1 MKEIDYINIIQNVL
15 SSNHIGDDCAY
26 LEDLGIVI
34 TQDSLVED
42 IHFKRSFSTPFE
54 LGYKSIAVNLSDIYA
69 SGAEAKYLT
78 VALSLPKDVNET
90 FVKEFYKGAKSV
102 LNGAKIV
109 GGDITGSD
117 NKIFISVCAIGST
130 KGRKISSRRNAKVGY
145 KIITN
150 GTHGSSNAGLNLLLN
165 NDKNSFP
172 EIIKEHLMPAIS
184 NKLSDAIA
192 KSAKN
197 DYAMMD
203 SSDGLMDAL
212 YKIADFSG
220 VSAIIDFE
228 KVPYDKNLEKIE
240 DFDYKKAIFFG
251 GEDYRLVCAISDE
264 DLSKID
270 KNIYTIIGEIQEK
283 SDEDTV
289 KVRFKGQT
297 IGFNENSLEK
307 NLFNHF

>member
-42 IHFKRSFSTPFE
+42 IHFKRNFSTPFE

-78 VALSLPKDVNET
+78 VALSLPKSVDEN
-90 FVKEFYKGAKSV
+90 FVKEFYEGAKSI

-109 GGDITGSD
+109 GGDITGSND
-117 NKIFISVCAIGST
+117 KIFVSVCAIGST
-130 KGRKISSRRNAKVGY
+130 KGRKISSRKNAKVGY

-165 NDKNSFP
+165 NNRNSYP
-172 EIIKEHLMPAIS
+172 EIVKEHLMPSIS
-184 NKLSDAIA
+184 DKLSKAIA
-192 KSAKN
+192 TSAKN
-197 DYAMMD
+197 NYAMMD
-203 SSDGLMDAL
+203 SSDGLIDAL
-212 YKIADFSG
+212 YKIADFSE
-220 VSAIIDFE
+220 VSAVVDF
-228 KVPYDKNLEKIE
+228 KKIPYNKDLEKIE
-240 DFDYKKAIFFG
+240 NFDYKSAILFG
-251 GEDYRLVCAISDE
+251 GEDYRLICAISEE
-264 DLSKID
+264 DLKKLD
-270 KNIYTIIGEIQEK
+270 ENLYTIIGEIQEK
-283 SDEDTV
+283 SADTV
-289 KVRFKGQT
+289 KVKFNGKE
-297 IGFNENSLEK
+297 IGFNANSLEK

>member
-42 IHFKRSFSTPFE
+42 IHFKRNFSTPFE

-78 VALSLPKDVNET
+78 VALSLPKSVDEN
-90 FVKEFYKGAKSV
+90 FVKEFYEGAKSI

-109 GGDITGSD
+109 GGDITGSND
-117 NKIFISVCAIGST
+117 KIFVSVCAIGST
-130 KGRKISSRRNAKVGY
+130 KGRKISSRKNAKVGY

-165 NDKNSFP
+165 NNCNSYP
-172 EIIKEHLMPAIS
+172 EIVKEHLMPSIS
-184 NKLSDAIA
+184 DKLSNAVA
-192 KSAKN
+192 TSAKN
-197 DYAMMD
+197 NYAMMD
-203 SSDGLMDAL
+203 SSDGLIDAL
-212 YKIADFSG
+212 YKIADFSE
-220 VSAIIDFE
+220 VSAVVDF
-228 KVPYDKNLEKIE
+228 KKIPYDKDLEKIE
-240 DFDYKKAIFFG
+240 NFDYKSAILFG
-251 GEDYRLVCAISDE
+251 GEDYRLICAISEE
-264 DLSKID
+264 DLKKLD
-270 KNIYTIIGEIQEK
+270 ENLYTIIGEIQEK
-283 SDEDTV
+283 SADTV
-289 KVRFKGQT
+289 KVKFNGKE
-297 IGFNENSLEK
+297 IGFNANSLEK

>member
-42 IHFKRSFSTPFE
+42 IHFKRNFSTPFE

-78 VALSLPKDVNET
+78 VALSLPKSVDEN
-90 FVKEFYKGAKSV
+90 FVKEFYEGAKSI

-109 GGDITGSD
+109 GGDITGSND
-117 NKIFISVCAIGST
+117 KIFVSVCAIGST
-130 KGRKISSRRNAKVGY
+130 KGRKISSRKNAKVGY

-165 NDKNSFP
+165 NNRNSYP
-172 EIIKEHLMPAIS
+172 EIVKEHLMPSIAD
-184 NKLSDAIA
+184 KLSKAIA
-192 KSAKN
+192 TSAKN
-197 DYAMMD
+197 NYAMMD
-203 SSDGLMDAL
+203 SSDGLIDAL
-212 YKIADFSG
+212 YKIADFSE
-220 VSAIIDFE
+220 VSAVVDF
-228 KVPYDKNLEKIE
+228 KKIPYDKDLEKIE
-240 DFDYKKAIFFG
+240 NFDYKSAILFG
-251 GEDYRLVCAISDE
+251 GEDYRLICAISEE
-264 DLSKID
+264 DLKKLD
-270 KNIYTIIGEIQEK
+270 ENLYTIIGEIQEK
-283 SDEDTV
+283 SADTV
-289 KVRFKGQT
+289 KVKFNGKE
-297 IGFNENSLEK
+297 IGFNANSLEK

>member
-15 SSNHIGDDCAY
+15 SSNHIGDDCAF

-42 IHFKRSFSTPFE
+42 IHFKRDFSTPFE

-69 SGAEAKYLT
+69 SGAEAKCLT
-78 VALSLPKDVNET
+78 VALSLPKSVDEN
-90 FVKEFYKGAKSV
+90 FVKEFYEGAKSI

-117 NKIFISVCAIGST
+117 DKIFISVCAIGST
-130 KGRKISSRRNAKVGY
+130 KGRKISSRKNAKAGY

-165 NDKNSFP
+165 NDRSSYP
-172 EIIKEHLMPAIS
+172 EIVKEHLMPSIS
-184 NKLSDAIA
+184 DKLSNAIA
-192 KSAKN
+192 TSAKD

-220 VSAIIDFE
+220 VSAVVDFE
-228 KVPYDKNLEKIE
+228 KIPYDKDLEKIE
-240 DFDYKKAIFFG
+240 NFDYKKAIFFG
-251 GEDYRLVCAISDE
+251 GEDYRLVCAISENDLKNLDE
-264 DLSKID
+264 GL
-270 KNIYTIIGEIQEK
+270 YTIIGEIQEK
-283 SDEDTV
+283 SVDTV
-289 KVRFKGQT
+289 KVKFNGKE
-297 IGFNENSLEK
+297 IGFNANSLEK

>member
-42 IHFKRSFSTPFE
+42 IHFKRNFSTPFE

-78 VALSLPKDVNET
+78 VALSLPKSVDEN
-90 FVKEFYKGAKSV
+90 FVKEFYEGAKSI

-109 GGDITGSD
+109 GGDITGSND
-117 NKIFISVCAIGST
+117 KIFVSVCAIGST
-130 KGRKISSRRNAKVGY
+130 KGRKISSRKNAKVGY

-165 NDKNSFP
+165 NNRNSYP
-172 EIIKEHLMPAIS
+172 EIVKEHLMPNIS
-184 NKLSDAIA
+184 DKLSKAIA
-192 KSAKN
+192 TSAKN
-197 DYAMMD
+197 NYAMMD
-203 SSDGLMDAL
+203 SSDGLIDAL
-212 YKIADFSG
+212 YKIADFSK
-220 VSAIIDFE
+220 VSAVVDF
-228 KVPYDKNLEKIE
+228 KKIPYDKDLEKIE
-240 DFDYKKAIFFG
+240 NFDYKSAILFG
-251 GEDYRLVCAISDE
+251 GEDYRLICAISEE
-264 DLSKID
+264 DLKKLD
-270 KNIYTIIGEIQEK
+270 ENLYTIIGEIQEK
-283 SDEDTV
+283 SADTV
-289 KVRFKGQT
+289 KVKFNGKE
-297 IGFNENSLEK
+297 IGFNANSLEK

>member
-42 IHFKRSFSTPFE
+42 IHFKRDFATPFE

-69 SGAEAKYLT
+69 SGAKAKYLT
-78 VALSLPKDVNET
+78 VALSLPKNIDEN
-90 FVKEFYKGAKSV
+90 FVKEFYEGAKSI

-117 NKIFISVCAIGST
+117 DKIFISVCAIGST
-130 KGRKISSRRNAKVGY
+130 NGRKISSRKNAKVGY

-165 NDKNSFP
+165 NDKITYP
-172 EIIKEHLMPAIS
+172 EIIKEHLMPSIS
-184 NKLSDAIA
+184 DELSNAIA
-192 KSAKN
+192 TSATN

-220 VSAIIDFE
+220 VSAFVDFE
-228 KVPYDKNLEKIE
+228 KIPYDKNLEKIKN
-240 DFDYKKAIFFG
+240 FDYKKAIFFG

-270 KNIYTIIGEIQEK
+270 KNLYTIIGEIQEK
-283 SDEDTV
+283 TNDTV
-289 KVRFKGQT
+289 KVKLDNKEL
-297 IGFNENSLEK
+297 GFNANSLEK

>member
-15 SSNHIGDDCAY
+15 SSNHIGDDCAF

-42 IHFKRSFSTPFE
+42 IHFKRDFSTPFE

-78 VALSLPKDVNET
+78 VALSLPKSVDEN
-90 FVKEFYKGAKSV
+90 FVKEFYEGAKSI

-117 NKIFISVCAIGST
+117 DKIFVSVCAIGST
-130 KGRKISSRRNAKVGY
+130 NGRKISSRKNAKVGY

-165 NDKNSFP
+165 NDRNSYP
-172 EIIKEHLMPAIS
+172 EIVKEHLMPSIS
-184 NKLSDAIA
+184 DKLSNAIA
-192 KSAKN
+192 TSAKN

-220 VSAIIDFE
+220 VSAVVDFE
-228 KVPYDKNLEKIE
+228 KIPYDKNLEKIE
-240 DFDYKKAIFFG
+240 NFDYKKAIFFG
-251 GEDYRLVCAISDE
+251 GEDYRLVCAISEE
-264 DLSKID
+264 DL
-270 KNIYTIIGEIQEK
+270 KNLDEGLYTIIGEIQEK
-283 SDEDTV
+283 SADTV
-289 KVRFKGQT
+289 KVKFNDKE
-297 IGFNENSLEK
+297 IGFNANSLEK

>member
-15 SSNHIGDDCAY
+15 SSNHIGDDCAF

-34 TQDSLVED
+34 TQDSLIED
-42 IHFKRSFSTPFE
+42 IHFKRNFSTPFE

-69 SGAEAKYLT
+69 SGAKAKYLT
-78 VALSLPKDVNET
+78 VALSLPKNIDEN
-90 FVKEFYKGAKSV
+90 FVKEFYQGAKSV

-130 KGRKISSRRNAKVGY
+130 KDRKISSRKNAKIGY

-150 GTHGSSNAGLNLLLN
+150 GTHGSSNAGLNLLLR
-165 NDKNSFP
+165 NDRNTYP
-172 EIIKEHLMPAIS
+172 ELIKEHLMPSIS
-184 NKLSDAIA
+184 NKLSEAIST
-192 KSAKN
+192 SAKN

-212 YKIADFSG
+212 YKIADFSN
-220 VSAIIDFE
+220 VSAFIDFE
-228 KVPYDKNLEKIE
+228 KIPYDKNLEKIDNF
-240 DFDYKKAIFFG
+240 DFKKAIFFG
-251 GEDYRLVCAISDE
+251 GEDYRLVCAISEE
-264 DLSKID
+264 DLKSID
-270 KNIYTIIGEIQEK
+270 KNLYTIIGEIREK
-283 SDEDTV
+283 TSNTVNVKIDE
-289 KVRFKGQT
+289 KE
-297 IGFNENSLEK
+297 IGFNANSLEE

>member
-90 FVKEFYKGAKSV
+90 FVKEFYNGAKSV

-172 EIIKEHLMPAIS
+172 EIIKEHLMPIIS

-264 DLSKID
+264 DLSKIN

-297 IGFNENSLEK
+297 IGFNANSLEK

>member
-42 IHFKRSFSTPFE
+42 IHFKRNFSTPFE

-78 VALSLPKDVNET
+78 VALSLPKSVDEK
-90 FVKEFYKGAKSV
+90 FIKEFYNGAKSI

-109 GGDITGSD
+109 GGDITGSND
-117 NKIFISVCAIGST
+117 KIFVSVCAIGST
-130 KGRKISSRRNAKVGY
+130 KGRKISSRKNAKVGY

-165 NDKNSFP
+165 NDRNSYP
-172 EIIKEHLMPAIS
+172 EIVKEHLMPSIS

-192 KSAKN
+192 TSAKN

-212 YKIADFSG
+212 YKIADFSK
-220 VSAIIDFE
+220 VSAIVDFE
-228 KVPYDKNLEKIE
+228 KIPYNKDLEKIE
-240 DFDYKKAIFFG
+240 NFDYKKAIFFG
-251 GEDYRLVCAISDE
+251 GEDYRLVCAISAN
-264 DLSKID
+264 DL
-270 KNIYTIIGEIQEK
+270 KNIDESLYTIIGEIQEK
-283 SDEDTV
+283 TDSNTV
-289 KVRFKGQT
+289 KVQIDSKE
-297 IGFNENSLEK
+297 IGFNANSLEK

>member
-42 IHFKRSFSTPFE
+42 IHFKRNFSTPFE

-78 VALSLPKDVNET
+78 VALSLPKSVDEN
-90 FVKEFYKGAKSV
+90 FVKEFYAGAKSI

-109 GGDITGSD
+109 GGDITGSND
-117 NKIFISVCAIGST
+117 KIFVSVCAIGST
-130 KGRKISSRRNAKVGY
+130 KGRKISSRKNAKVGY

-165 NDKNSFP
+165 NNRNSYP
-172 EIIKEHLMPAIS
+172 EIVKEHLMPSIS
-184 NKLSDAIA
+184 DKLSNAVA
-192 KSAKN
+192 TSAKN
-197 DYAMMD
+197 NYAMMD
-203 SSDGLMDAL
+203 SSDGLIDAL
-212 YKIADFSG
+212 YKIADFSE
-220 VSAIIDFE
+220 VSAVVDF
-228 KVPYDKNLEKIE
+228 KKIPYDKDLEKIE
-240 DFDYKKAIFFG
+240 NFDYKSAILFG
-251 GEDYRLVCAISDE
+251 GEDYRLICAISEE
-264 DLSKID
+264 DLKKLD
-270 KNIYTIIGEIQEK
+270 ENLYTIIGEIQEK
-283 SDEDTV
+283 SADTV
-289 KVRFKGQT
+289 KVKFNGKE
-297 IGFNENSLEK
+297 IGFNANSLEK

>member
-15 SSNHIGDDCAY
+15 SSNHIGDDCAF

-34 TQDSLVED
+34 TQDSLIED
-42 IHFKRSFSTPFE
+42 IHFKRNFSTPFE

-69 SGAEAKYLT
+69 SGAKAKYLT
-78 VALSLPKDVNET
+78 VALSLPKNIDEK
-90 FVKEFYKGAKSV
+90 FVKEFYQGAKSV

-130 KGRKISSRRNAKVGY
+130 KGRKISSRKNAKIGY

-150 GTHGSSNAGLNLLLN
+150 GTHGSSNSGLNLLLR
-165 NDKNSFP
+165 NDRNTYP
-172 EIIKEHLMPAIS
+172 ELIKEHLMPSIS
-184 NKLSDAIA
+184 NKLSEAIST
-192 KSAKN
+192 SAKN

-212 YKIADFSG
+212 YKIADFSN
-220 VSAIIDFE
+220 VSAFIDFE
-228 KVPYDKNLEKIE
+228 KIPYDKNLEKIDNF
-240 DFDYKKAIFFG
+240 DFKKAIFFG
-251 GEDYRLVCAISDE
+251 GEDYRLVCAISEE
-264 DLSKID
+264 DLKSID
-270 KNIYTIIGEIQEK
+270 KNLYTIIGEIQEK
-283 SDEDTV
+283 TSNTVNVKIDE
-289 KVRFKGQT
+289 KE
-297 IGFNENSLEK
+297 IGFNANNLEE

>member
-42 IHFKRSFSTPFE
+42 IHFKRNFSTPFE

-78 VALSLPKDVNET
+78 VALSLPKNVDEN
-90 FVKEFYKGAKSV
+90 FVKEFYEGAKSI

-109 GGDITGSD
+109 GGDITGSND
-117 NKIFISVCAIGST
+117 KIFVSVCAIGST
-130 KGRKISSRRNAKVGY
+130 KGRKISSRKNAKVGY

-165 NDKNSFP
+165 NNRNSYP
-172 EIIKEHLMPAIS
+172 EIVKEHLMPSIS
-184 NKLSDAIA
+184 DKLSNAVA
-192 KSAKN
+192 TSAKN
-197 DYAMMD
+197 NYAMMD
-203 SSDGLMDAL
+203 SSDGLIDAL
-212 YKIADFSG
+212 YKIADFSE
-220 VSAIIDFE
+220 VSAVVDF
-228 KVPYDKNLEKIE
+228 KKIPYDKDLEKIE
-240 DFDYKKAIFFG
+240 NFDYKSAILFG
-251 GEDYRLVCAISDE
+251 GEDYRLICAISEE
-264 DLSKID
+264 DLKKLD
-270 KNIYTIIGEIQEK
+270 ENLYTIIGEIQEK
-283 SDEDTV
+283 SADTV
-289 KVRFKGQT
+289 KVKFNGKE
-297 IGFNENSLEK
+297 IGFNANSLEK

>member
-42 IHFKRSFSTPFE
+42 IHFKRNFSTPFE

-78 VALSLPKDVNET
+78 VALSLPKSVDEN
-90 FVKEFYKGAKSV
+90 FVKEFYEGAKSI

-109 GGDITGSD
+109 GGDITGSND
-117 NKIFISVCAIGST
+117 KIFVSVCAIGST
-130 KGRKISSRRNAKVGY
+130 KGRKISSRKNAKVGY

-165 NDKNSFP
+165 NNRNSYP
-172 EIIKEHLMPAIS
+172 EIVKEHLMPSIS
-184 NKLSDAIA
+184 DKLSNAVA
-192 KSAKN
+192 TSAKN
-197 DYAMMD
+197 NYAMMD
-203 SSDGLMDAL
+203 SSDGLIDAL
-212 YKIADFSG
+212 YKIADFSE
-220 VSAIIDFE
+220 VSAVVDF
-228 KVPYDKNLEKIE
+228 KKIPYDKDLEKIE
-240 DFDYKKAIFFG
+240 NFDYKSAILFG
-251 GEDYRLVCAISDE
+251 GEDYRLICAISEE
-264 DLSKID
+264 DLKKLD
-270 KNIYTIIGEIQEK
+270 ENLYTIIGEIQEK
-283 SDEDTV
+283 SADTV
-289 KVRFKGQT
+289 KVKFNGKE
-297 IGFNENSLEK
+297 IGFNTNSLEK

>member
-42 IHFKRSFSTPFE
+42 IHFKRNFSTPFE

-78 VALSLPKDVNET
+78 VALSLPKSVDEK
-90 FVKEFYKGAKSV
+90 FIKEFYNGAKSI

-109 GGDITGSD
+109 GGDITGSND
-117 NKIFISVCAIGST
+117 KIFVSVCAIGST
-130 KGRKISSRRNAKVGY
+130 KGRKISSRKNAKVGY

-165 NDKNSFP
+165 NDRNSYP
-172 EIIKEHLMPAIS
+172 EIVKEHLMPSIS

-192 KSAKN
+192 TSAKN

-212 YKIADFSG
+212 YKIADFSK
-220 VSAIIDFE
+220 VSAIVDFE
-228 KVPYDKNLEKIE
+228 KIPYNKDLEKIE
-240 DFDYKKAIFFG
+240 NFDYKKAIFFG
-251 GEDYRLVCAISDE
+251 GEDYRLVCAISTDDLENIDE
-264 DLSKID
+264 SL
-270 KNIYTIIGEIQEK
+270 YTIIGEIQEK
-283 SDEDTV
+283 TDSNTV
-289 KVRFKGQT
+289 KVQINSKE
-297 IGFNENSLEK
+297 IGFNANSLEK

>member
-78 VALSLPKDVNET
+78 VALSLPKDVDEN
-90 FVKEFYKGAKSV
+90 FVKEFYKGAKSI

-150 GTHGSSNAGLNLLLN
+150 GTHGSSNAGLNQLLN

-172 EIIKEHLMPAIS
+172 EIIKEHLMPTIS

-240 DFDYKKAIFFG
+240 DFDFKKAIFFG

-297 IGFNENSLEK
+297 IGFNANSLEK

>member
-42 IHFKRSFSTPFE
+42 IHFKRNFSTPFE

-78 VALSLPKDVNET
+78 VALSLPKSVDEN
-90 FVKEFYKGAKSV
+90 FVKEFYEGAKSI

-109 GGDITGSD
+109 GGDITGSND
-117 NKIFISVCAIGST
+117 KIFVSVCAIGST
-130 KGRKISSRRNAKVGY
+130 KGRKISSRKNAKVGY

-165 NDKNSFP
+165 NNRNSYP
-172 EIIKEHLMPAIS
+172 EIVKEHLMPSIS
-184 NKLSDAIA
+184 DKLSNAVA
-192 KSAKN
+192 TSAKN
-197 DYAMMD
+197 NYAMMD
-203 SSDGLMDAL
+203 SSDGLIDAL
-212 YKIADFSG
+212 YKIADFSE
-220 VSAIIDFE
+220 VSAVVDF
-228 KVPYDKNLEKIE
+228 KKIPYDKDLEKIE
-240 DFDYKKAIFFG
+240 NFDYKSAILFG
-251 GEDYRLVCAISDE
+251 GEDYRLICAISEE
-264 DLSKID
+264 DLKKLD
-270 KNIYTIIGEIQEK
+270 ENLYTIIGEIQEK
-283 SDEDTV
+283 SADTV
-289 KVRFKGQT
+289 KVKFNGKE
-297 IGFNENSLEK
+297 IGFNANSLEK

>member
-42 IHFKRSFSTPFE
+42 IHFKRNFSTPFE

-78 VALSLPKDVNET
+78 VALSLPKDIDEN
-90 FVKEFYKGAKSV
+90 FVKEFYKGAQSV

-117 NKIFISVCAIGST
+117 EKIFISVCAIGST
-130 KGRKISSRRNAKVGY
+130 KGRKISSRKNAKVGY

-165 NDKNSFP
+165 NTRNSYP
-172 EIIKEHLMPAIS
+172 ELVKEHLMPSIS
-184 NKLSDAIA
+184 NKLSNAIATIA
-192 KSAKN
+192 KS

-220 VSAIIDFE
+220 ISAIVDFE
-228 KVPYDKNLEKIE
+228 KIPYDKNLEKLE
-240 DFDYKKAIFFG
+240 NFDFKKAIFFG
-251 GEDYRLVCAISDE
+251 GEDYRLICAISEE
-264 DLSKID
+264 DLKNID
-270 KNIYTIIGEIQEK
+270 KNLYTIIGEMQEK
-283 SDEDTV
+283 QEDTV
-289 KVRFKGQT
+289 KVKFNNQEF
-297 IGFNENSLEK
+297 GFNSDSLEK

>member
-15 SSNHIGDDCAY
+15 SSNHIGDDCAF

-42 IHFKRSFSTPFE
+42 IHFKRDFSTPFE

-78 VALSLPKDVNET
+78 VALSLPKNIDEK
-90 FVKEFYKGAKSV
+90 FVKEFYEGAKSI

-117 NKIFISVCAIGST
+117 DKIFVSVCAIGST
-130 KGRKISSRRNAKVGY
+130 NGRKISSRKNAKVGY

-165 NDKNSFP
+165 NDRSSYP
-172 EIIKEHLMPAIS
+172 EIVKEHLMPSIS
-184 NKLSDAIA
+184 DKLSNAIA
-192 KSAKN
+192 TNAKN

-220 VSAIIDFE
+220 VLAVVDFE
-228 KVPYDKNLEKIE
+228 KIPYDKNLEKIE
-240 DFDYKKAIFFG
+240 NFDYKKAIFFG
-251 GEDYRLVCAISDE
+251 GEDYRLVCAINEE
-264 DLSKID
+264 DL
-270 KNIYTIIGEIQEK
+270 KNLDEGLYTIIGEIQEK
-283 SDEDTV
+283 SVDTV
-289 KVRFKGQT
+289 KVKINGKE
-297 IGFNENSLEK
+297 IGFNANSLEK

>member
-42 IHFKRSFSTPFE
+42 IHFKRNFSTPFE

-78 VALSLPKDVNET
+78 VALSLPKSVDEK
-90 FVKEFYKGAKSV
+90 FVKEFYNGAKSI

-109 GGDITGSD
+109 GGDITGSND
-117 NKIFISVCAIGST
+117 KIFVSVCAIGST
-130 KGRKISSRRNAKVGY
+130 KGRKISSRKNAKVGY

-165 NDKNSFP
+165 NDRNSYP
-172 EIIKEHLMPAIS
+172 EIVKEHLMPSIS

-192 KSAKN
+192 TSAKN

-203 SSDGLMDAL
+203 SSDGLMDTL
-212 YKIADFSG
+212 YKIADFSK
-220 VSAIIDFE
+220 VSAIVDFE
-228 KVPYDKNLEKIE
+228 KIPYNKDLEKIE
-240 DFDYKKAIFFG
+240 NFDYKKAIFFG
-251 GEDYRLVCAISDE
+251 GEDYRLVCAISTDDLENIDE
-264 DLSKID
+264 SL
-270 KNIYTIIGEIQEK
+270 YTIIGEIQEK
-283 SDEDTV
+283 TDSNTV
-289 KVRFKGQT
+289 KVQIDSKE
-297 IGFNENSLEK
+297 IGFNANSLEK